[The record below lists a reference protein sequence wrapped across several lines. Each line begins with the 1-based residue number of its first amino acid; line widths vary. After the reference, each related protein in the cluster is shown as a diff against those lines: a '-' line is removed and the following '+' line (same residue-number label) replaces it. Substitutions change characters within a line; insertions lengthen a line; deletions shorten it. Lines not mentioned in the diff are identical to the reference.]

1 MMGKKGEGKTLNKM
15 VLTDHLEVEMTG
27 LRKVAVLLL
36 ALVVLGT
43 SLVAQ
48 GVKADAADGKITLN
62 VLNYI
67 DMSEPNSAN
76 EVKMIWDRF
85 EQENPDIKIV
95 REDLFNEPF
104 HYKTEAYI
112 ASGQLPDVVYM
123 WPSGRS
129 TSLHTTGS
137 VKDLMPLL
145 ERDGLVKDYNPAALA
160 PQFAGFLGEL
170 PNGITTT
177 HMLFV
182 NKKVLRDNGLPI
194 TTDFNEMKK
203 MVPVLKAKGI
213 ELIAMDNMDD
223 WVMQSCLFSMVVG
236 RYGGVDWYDRLEA
249 GQLKFTD
256 PWFVKSLELIDDM
269 YKSGMINRNTLGSP
283 YGASRSS
290 FATGKAAFLI
300 DGDWATGSFMTDV
313 TTGDAL
319 INAKAQA
326 DDFELMV
333 ITNLPGEVVHNSN
346 SGVVGTGWGMS
357 ADIPAGSAREEAA
370 WRLIKFLQGE
380 YVQTY
385 RLTTGASF
393 PSNLKVDVAK
403 IAREENLEPFITKRA
418 DYYNNYVPIT
428 PVIDGVL
435 HSDVF
440 NVINKGLQEIG
451 LGSKAPSVV
460 AAEVQRAWEAFLKN

>member
-1 MMGKKGEGKTLNKM
+1 
-15 VLTDHLEVEMTG
+15 MTG
-27 LRKVAVLLL
+27 LKRVTVVLL
-36 ALVVLGT
+36 ALVVIGS
-43 SLVAQ
+43 SLFAQ
-48 GVKADAADGKITLN
+48 GVKEEAKGQVTLN

-76 EVKMIWDRF
+76 EVRLVWEKF
-85 EQENPDIKIV
+85 EKENPDIKIV

-112 ASGQLPDVVYM
+112 ASGQLPDVLYM

-145 ERDGLVKDYNPAALA
+145 ERDGLVDDYNPAALA
-160 PQFAGFLGEL
+160 PQFSGFLGEL

-182 NKKVLRDNGLPI
+182 NKKVLRDNGLKLS
-194 TTDFNEMKK
+194 TDYNDMKK
-203 MVPVLKAKGI
+203 MVSTLKAKGI

-236 RYGGVDWYDRLEA
+236 RYGGTDWYDRLEA
-249 GQLKFTD
+249 GKIKFTD
-256 PWFVKSLELIDDM
+256 DWFVKSLELIDDM
-269 YKSGMINRNTLGSP
+269 YKSGMINRNTLSSP

-300 DGDWATGSFMTDV
+300 DGDWATGSFMTDI

-333 ITNLPGEVVHNSN
+333 ITNLPGEVVANSN

-357 ADIPAGSAREEAA
+357 ANIPAGSAKEEAA
-370 WRLIKFLQGE
+370 WRLIKYLQGE

-403 IAREENLEPFITKRA
+403 VAAEQNLEPFITKRA
-418 DYYNNYVPIT
+418 EYYNEYVPIT

-435 HSDVF
+435 HSDVY
-440 NVINKGLQEIG
+440 NVINSGLQEIG
-451 LGSKAPSVV
+451 LGSKAPRTV
-460 AAEVQRAWEAFLKN
+460 AAEVQRAWENFLKNN

>member
-1 MMGKKGEGKTLNKM
+1 
-15 VLTDHLEVEMTG
+15 MTG
-27 LRKVAVLLL
+27 LKRVTVVLL
-36 ALVVLGT
+36 ALVVIGS
-43 SLVAQ
+43 SLFAQ
-48 GVKADAADGKITLN
+48 GVKEEAKGQVTLN

-76 EVKMIWDRF
+76 EVRLVWEKF
-85 EQENPDIKIV
+85 EKENPDIKIV

-112 ASGQLPDVVYM
+112 ASGQLPDVLYM

-145 ERDGLVKDYNPAALA
+145 ERDGLVDDYNPAALA
-160 PQFAGFLGEL
+160 PQFSGFLGEL

-182 NKKVLRDNGLPI
+182 NKKVLRDNGLKLS
-194 TTDFNEMKK
+194 TDYNDMKK
-203 MVPVLKAKGI
+203 MVSTLKAKGI

-236 RYGGVDWYDRLEA
+236 RYGGVDWYDRLAA
-249 GQLKFTD
+249 GKIKFTD
-256 PWFVKSLELIDDM
+256 DWFVKSLDLIEDM
-269 YKSGMINRNTLGSP
+269 YKSGMINRNTLSSP

-300 DGDWATGSFMTDV
+300 DGDWATGSFMTDI

-326 DDFELMV
+326 DDFELMS
-333 ITNLPGEVVHNSN
+333 ITKLPGEVVAKSN

-357 ADIPAGSAREEAA
+357 AAIPAGSAKEEAA
-370 WRLIKFLQGE
+370 WRLIKYLQGE

-385 RLTTGASF
+385 RLSTGASF

-403 IAREENLEPFITKRA
+403 VAAEQNLEPFITKRA
-418 DYYNNYVPIT
+418 EYYNEYVPIT

-435 HSDVF
+435 HSDVY
-440 NVINKGLQEIG
+440 NVINSGLQEIG
-451 LGSKAPSVV
+451 LGSKAPRTV
-460 AAEVQRAWEAFLKN
+460 AAEVQRAWENFLKNN